1 MWIQVKAIIN
11 AINFA
16 LFMDSRLDK
25 AQFHD
30 LLGEKQLKKDAIGT
44 LVINGEDFFG
54 GVRSEGSGVSFLVV
68 LRGVDGI
75 LE

>member
-11 AINFA
+11 AMNFA

-30 LLGEKQLKKDAIGT
+30 LSGEKQLKKEAIGT

-54 GVRSEGSGVSFLVV
+54 GVKGGGGRDLQLGVCW
-68 LRGVDGI
+68 GVDGM